1 MLLWGGIRPNC
12 VWNYKEHFWATN
24 SGYTWGVVA
33 PYGWTSGIG
42 AYADTNDLSDPCA
55 RQSMAIGVSNPGNVN
70 DDGYGF
76 KQFAVWITANRGNV
90 ATDSHVSGVVQAV
103 EKLSCNASPWNGN
116 ISTDCVGLDQSY
128 AYSGYGPSFVTTLN
142 ENRNVWAPE
151 KCWLRSRVAQQWE
164 PNSSP
169 SQVYFGSCNDM
180 FGPGN

>member
-1 MLLWGGIRPNC
+1 
-12 VWNYKEHFWATN
+12 
-24 SGYTWGVVA
+24 
-33 PYGWTSGIG
+33 
-42 AYADTNDLSDPCA
+42 
-55 RQSMAIGVSNPGNVN
+55 MAIGVSNPGNVN

-103 EKLSCNASPWNGN
+103 EKLSCNAWPWNGN

-180 FGPGN
+180 FGPAN